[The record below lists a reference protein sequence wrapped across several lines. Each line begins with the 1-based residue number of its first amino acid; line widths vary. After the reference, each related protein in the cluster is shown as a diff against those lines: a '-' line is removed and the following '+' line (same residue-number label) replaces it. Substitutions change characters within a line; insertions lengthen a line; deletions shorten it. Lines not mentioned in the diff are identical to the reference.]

1 MRSAARLLLGAT
13 VALGFTGG
21 AFRALADGWEVH
33 FSPKGGCTDAVVRE
47 LAAAR
52 TSVFVQAYSFTSA
65 PIARALVDAK
75 ERGVDVQVIL
85 DKSNRKAH
93 YSAADFLIH
102 HGVPTRIDAA
112 HAIAHNKV
120 MIVDGQVVVTGSFNF
135 TTAAEEHNA
144 ENLLV
149 VHDPRLAAEY
159 LRNWKVHAL
168 HSPLY
173 KPEAQPNEGGD
184 ATFSNTAR
192 GR

>member
-1 MRSAARLLLGAT
+1 MQSAARLWLGAT
-13 VALGFTGG
+13 VALALAGG
-21 AFRALADGWEVH
+21 APRAHAETPDVY
-33 FSPKGGCTDAVVRE
+33 FSPRGGCTDAVVRE

-52 TSVFVQAYSFTSA
+52 STVYVQAYSFTSA
-65 PIARALVDAK
+65 PIARALVEAK

-102 HGVPTRIDAA
+102 HGLPTRIDAA

-120 MIVDGQVVVTGSFNF
+120 MIIDERVVLTGSFNF

-149 VHDPRLAAEY
+149 LRDEKLAAEY

-173 KPEAQPNEGGD
+173 RPEDLPEEGDGPL
-184 ATFSNTAR
+184 FSNTTR
-192 GR
+192 RR